1 MVSNASRIFPENNES
16 KTKSLLQNPLNGFA
30 ILTYRVGDTKM
41 SSKVKKIDG
50 DKSRKLLN
58 EGGKYTY
65 MEFADRLEIA
75 IRNIRENKKNESI

>member
-1 MVSNASRIFPENNES
+1 MCKAEDILYEAHNEGIRDEVLS
-16 KTKSLLQNPLNGFA
+16 E
-30 ILTYRVGDTKM
+30 
-41 SSKVKKIDG
+41 
-50 DKSRKLLN
+50 SRKLLN

>member
-1 MVSNASRIFPENNES
+1 MCKAEDILYEAHNEGIRDEV
-16 KTKSLLQNPLNGFA
+16 LNE
-30 ILTYRVGDTKM
+30 
-41 SSKVKKIDG
+41 
-50 DKSRKLLN
+50 SRKLLN